1 MLSKK
6 WSILVAVLVIV
17 STLLAACGPA
27 EPEVVTVEV
36 TKIVEKEGET
46 VVEQVVVTATPEP
59 EAAPQRPNILHI
71 NLHEGDVPTLDPS
84 LSTDT
89 SSVQVVDEL
98 TIGLTKLNEV
108 TLELEPGMAESWDV
122 SDDGMTYVFHLREGI
137 PWVRWNGEEV
147 EEVLDCEGNVRYVTA
162 HDFEYAAK
170 RTCNPD
176 TASDY
181 AYVLGFALRG
191 CNELLEAEGW

>member
-1 MLSKK
+1 
-6 WSILVAVLVIV
+6 
-17 STLLAACGPA
+17 
-27 EPEVVTVEV
+27 
-36 TKIVEKEGET
+36 
-46 VVEQVVVTATPEP
+46 
-59 EAAPQRPNILHI
+59 
-71 NLHEGDVPTLDPS
+71 
-84 LSTDT
+84 
-89 SSVQVVDEL
+89 
-98 TIGLTKLNEV
+98 
-108 TLELEPGMAESWDV
+108 V